1 MSVNTCPLSLLIR
14 RLTVLHYCRLS
25 TQLTLDI
32 LREKLQGITV
42 QVKPGD
48 GSGPEHDAA
57 NGEDAAAAAEVGHV
71 LVLEV
76 LEGGGDGVEHAGS
89 YVGSCSVLLCTER
102 IIELKDESKLTE

>member
-1 MSVNTCPLSLLIR
+1 MSLVPLDKE
-14 RLTVLHYCRLS
+14 TDS
-25 TQLTLDI
+25 TADYQLTLDI
-32 LREKLQGITV
+32 LREQRQGITV

-57 NGEDAAAAAEVGHV
+57 NGENAAATAEVGHV

-89 YVGSCSVLLCTER
+89 YVGSGGVLL
-102 IIELKDESKLTE
+102 